1 MTRIGEGRVEGE
13 PRRPIYGRNLVSE
26 YGKSTPPSAS
36 GILSKEDILKGK
48 DVRKNVRLDQYSK
61 DVIIRPL
68 TDGELSTV
76 FEVIGNIPLNE
87 HGLPDLNLV
96 NIGAN
101 LKALRMITSMALVEP
116 SMTEEEVALMPF
128 GVPGFLAKEILEL
141 SGLSPTAGDEI
152 KKFRDQSAR
161 S

>member
-1 MTRIGEGRVEGE
+1 MTRIGEGRVDGE
-13 PRRPIYGRNLVSE
+13 PRRPIYGRNLVPE

-48 DVRKNVRLDQYSK
+48 DVRKNVHLDQYGK

-87 HGLPDLNLV
+87 HGLPDLIVKVRND
-96 NIGAN
+96 
-101 LKALRMITSMALVEP
+101 VE
-116 SMTEEEVALMPF
+116 
-128 GVPGFLAKEILEL
+128 GFLAKEILEL